1 MKSIE
6 LGITFGYQII
16 IENVGRDLDPSLDPV
31 LLQPVALGIKKIQ
44 VGDKTLEYSDSF
56 RLYMTTTLPNPHY
69 SPETSVKVTII
80 NFAITPF
87 GL

>member
-56 RLYMTTTLPNPHY
+56 RLCKINLNKKIKKLISNFYRHDDH
-69 SPETSVKVTII
+69 TSK
-80 NFAITPF
+80 PS
-87 GL
+87 LLS